1 MIAVFQFL
9 VMVAFSFG
17 AAAAETQNFPVKPIR
32 IVTADVGGGA
42 DFIARLVAQGLGA
55 AWGQQVIVEN
65 RGGNAILSVE
75 AVSKSPA
82 DGHTLLLYANA
93 VWTLPLLQPA
103 TYDVNRDLA
112 PITLAAT
119 SPNLIVVHPSLPAKT
134 LPALIAIAKARP
146 GELNYSTGA
155 PGSAGHLAAELFKA
169 MAGLRIVRISYKG
182 AGPALNALIGG
193 EVALHFST
201 AASGSL
207 HVKAGRLRALAVTS
221 ARPSMLFPDLP
232 AAASVVA
239 GYEAVGNYGLFAPAK
254 TPESAVARIQ
264 QEVIKLLARSDTRER
279 LLAAGAEPVGNA
291 SAEFAAMIAAETAR
305 LVRVIAQIR
314 VE

>member
-1 MIAVFQFL
+1 MSAVFRFL
-9 VMVAFSFG
+9 IMVALPL
-17 AAAAETQNFPVKPIR
+17 AATHANAQSFPVKPLR
-32 IVTADVGGGA
+32 IVTAEVGGGA

-55 AWGQQVIVEN
+55 AWGQPVIVEN

-75 AVSKSPA
+75 AVTKLPP

-254 TPESAVARIQ
+254 TPESTVARIQ

-279 LLAAGAEPVGNA
+279 LLTAGAEPAGNT

-305 LVRVIAQIR
+305 LSRVIAQIG